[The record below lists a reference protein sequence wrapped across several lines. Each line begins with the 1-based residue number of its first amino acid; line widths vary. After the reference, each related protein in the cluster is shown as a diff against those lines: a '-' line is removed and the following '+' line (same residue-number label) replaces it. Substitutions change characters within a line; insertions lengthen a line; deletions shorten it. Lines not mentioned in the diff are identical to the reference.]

1 MHWTLRLYFLSA
13 LLIVLAA
20 PRPGAGQAQNQQ
32 PSLTPFR
39 DLFMDLDA
47 NSDNAIEK
55 AEVPE
60 PGRKAFERLLSHG
73 DANHN
78 GKLEAGEYRELLRK
92 VNWSRA
98 VSPEQLE
105 RRFKNLD
112 RNQDGKLDRQEFQ
125 GGPARFSQL
134 DRNGDGY
141 LTRDEIPWLRPIRDI
156 NKAQAKKSE
165 P

>member
-1 MHWTLRLYFLSA
+1 MTRRDSRSICHLPTLSLAAEAHIGTPWSKAMHWTLRLYFLSA

-73 DANHN
+73 DANH
-78 GKLEAGEYRELLRK
+78 
-92 VNWSRA
+92 
-98 VSPEQLE
+98 
-105 RRFKNLD
+105 
-112 RNQDGKLDRQEFQ
+112 
-125 GGPARFSQL
+125 
-134 DRNGDGY
+134 
-141 LTRDEIPWLRPIRDI
+141 
-156 NKAQAKKSE
+156 
-165 P
+165 